1 MSTVTA
7 QIEISAPLQ
16 KVWETI
22 MDPDRLK
29 DWVTIHKAV
38 KNVSA
43 SPLRKGATMA
53 QSMVLRGV
61 PFKVHWTLVDVA
73 EPGRAEWKGQGPAH
87 SEARIC
93 YELEEA
99 KDGRTLFKY
108 TNEFEAPG
116 GRLGRVA
123 GRVIVGGTSEREA
136 ERSLSKLKALL
147 ER

>member
-1 MSTVTA
+1 
-7 QIEISAPLQ
+7 
-16 KVWETI
+16 
-22 MDPDRLK
+22 MDPARLK

-43 SPLRKGATMA
+43 SPLRKGATMD

-61 PFKVHWTLVDVA
+61 PFKAHWTLAEVA
-73 EPGRAEWKGQGPAH
+73 EPHRAEWKGQGPAH
-87 SEARIC
+87 SEASIR

-108 TNEFEAPG
+108 TNEFQAPG

-123 GRVIVGGTSEREA
+123 GRVIVGGTSRA
-136 ERSLSKLKALL
+136 GSRTVTFKAQGSPRTLITHLAKLNISSVWC
-147 ER
+147 